1 MHLRVCFLHQSQD
14 MHNSE
19 QTIWG
24 KTPEEYNQ
32 YPSHTDI
39 EKHCVG
45 SLEPSGVHCTKL
57 VRIHVSAHE
66 GY

>member
-24 KTPEEYNQ
+24 KMPEEYDQ

-39 EKHCVG
+39 EKHCGQKIIQDVDF
-45 SLEPSGVHCTKL
+45 SHITECATCN
-57 VRIHVSAHE
+57 
-66 GY
+66 